1 MGAVRRLELLS
12 EAVKVGING
21 KVMLGNLTPAPS
33 TIVAEYAGAPA
44 GRGYDLWREDICRNF
59 CRIDAEPSAG
69 GQIFC
74 KVEIVKVSSLALAM
88 SGGTSGRFLRSRSLL
103 SDSCDDFILFGATS
117 GGLEVIREG
126 RATELQQSQMWL
138 TDLTAESAVGFHDGN
153 QFQSIRIPRRE
164 LLSIC
169 PGAESKLAAP
179 LLAGP
184 GIREV
189 IARYFALSA
198 ETAASMDA
206 VGQLLTA
213 RHMIDLVALLLRTGP
228 DETQLATQRGYSEAR
243 LQLIQAHVLDRLD
256 DNSLTI
262 ASIARR
268 FGLSSKLVQ
277 RLFERAGMTFTE
289 FVLEQR
295 LLLAR
300 RLLSSLES
308 RQNKIGTIAYT
319 AGFGDL
325 SYFNRTYRR
334 RFGMTPSEWRGSQR
348 LNS

>member
-1 MGAVRRLELLS
+1 MA
-12 EAVKVGING
+12 I
-21 KVMLGNLTPAPS
+21 
-33 TIVAEYAGAPA
+33 
-44 GRGYDLWREDICRNF
+44 
-59 CRIDAEPSAG
+59 
-69 GQIFC
+69 
-74 KVEIVKVSSLALAM
+74 SS
-88 SGGTSGRFLRSRSLL
+88 SRS
-103 SDSCDDFILFGATS
+103 
-117 GGLEVIREG
+117 E
-126 RATELQQSQMWL
+126 
-138 TDLTAESAVGFHDGN
+138 
-153 QFQSIRIPRRE
+153 IPRRE

-169 PGAESKLAAP
+169 PGAESKLGAP

-189 IARYFALSA
+189 IARYFALAA

-213 RHMIDLVALLLRTGP
+213 RHMIDLVALVLRTGP
-228 DETQLATQRGYSEAR
+228 DDTQLATQRGYSEAR

-262 ASIARR
+262 ASVARR
-268 FGLSSKLVQ
+268 FGLSAKLVQ
-277 RLFERAGMTFTE
+277 RLFERADMTFTG

-308 RQNKIGTIAYT
+308 RQDKIGAIAY
-319 AGFGDL
+319 AVGFGDL

-334 RFGMTPSEWRGSQR
+334 RFGMTPSEWRDGQPLHS
-348 LNS
+348 